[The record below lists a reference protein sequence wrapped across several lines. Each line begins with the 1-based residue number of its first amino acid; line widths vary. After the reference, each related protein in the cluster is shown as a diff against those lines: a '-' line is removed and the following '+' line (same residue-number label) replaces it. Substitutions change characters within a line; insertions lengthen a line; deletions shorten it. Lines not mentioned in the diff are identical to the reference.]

1 MIKLGKLDTKTLTV
15 KQGMFNKKLKTDDEI
30 SLKFKNPIDSVENL
44 NGINFH
50 INENTIEEG
59 VFGIQDNKV
68 FFKLRPI
75 CLMH

>member
-50 INENTIEEG
+50 
-59 VFGIQDNKV
+59 
-68 FFKLRPI
+68 
-75 CLMH
+75 C

>member
-30 SLKFKNPIDSVENL
+30 SLKFKSQIDYVENL

-68 FFKLRPI
+68 FFKLRPT
-75 CLMH
+75 